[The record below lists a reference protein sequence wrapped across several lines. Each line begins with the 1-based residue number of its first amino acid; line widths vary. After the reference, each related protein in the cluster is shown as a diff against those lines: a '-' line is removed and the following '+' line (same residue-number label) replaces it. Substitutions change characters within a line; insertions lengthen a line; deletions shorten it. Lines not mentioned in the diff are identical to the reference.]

1 MVDERVKDRTY
12 QQTPIGHRVKHW
24 LQALQWEDAPQN
36 TQDAYEIVGARLAL
50 EFPDLDLVDLT
61 ERGGDGVGKLR
72 FFLTKHWGTAAPATR
87 RARRSG
93 LSSLFEWAVNEDII
107 EWNPVSRIKS
117 PKVRGTQRQ
126 AHTQARLVELIHAQ
140 PNVRDQVCLGLLCRL
155 GIRKEALRL
164 MQARDVK
171 RASGLIGFR
180 MKGGGWAELP
190 YTAFETLARDLDF
203 LLQAEEYR
211 PRDYLLHPKTNK
223 SRPMDRSSVH
233 RWFKRCLDR
242 ASLPDF
248 PMHELRH
255 SAADFTRRATD
266 SYVAKDLLGHRSVQ
280 TTEIYLHSDLDELRE
295 KLEQV
300 EVAWV
305 DGVEMLRS
313 EGL

>member
-1 MVDERVKDRTY
+1 MLDERVKDKTY
-12 QQTPIGHRVKHW
+12 QTTPIGHRVKHW
-24 LQALQWEDAPQN
+24 LQALQWEDTPQN
-36 TQDAYEIVGARLAL
+36 TLDAYEIAGARLAL
-50 EFPDLDLVDLT
+50 EFADLDLVDLT
-61 ERGGDGVGKLR
+61 ERGGEGVGKLR
-72 FFLTKHWGTAAPATR
+72 FFLQKHWGTAAPATR

-93 LSSLFEWAVNEDII
+93 LSSLFEWAVNEEIV
-107 EWNPVSRIKS
+107 EWNPVSRIRA
-117 PKVRGTQRQ
+117 PKVRGTRRQ
-126 AHTQARLVELIHAQ
+126 AHAQGQLVQLIEAQ
-140 PNVRDQVCLGLLCRL
+140 TDYRDRVCLALLCRL

-190 YTAFETLARDLDF
+190 YDAFPTLALDLDF
-203 LLQAEEYR
+203 LIQAEEYR
-211 PRDYLLHPKTNK
+211 PRDYLLHPKRDR

-242 ASLPDF
+242 AGLPDF

-280 TTEIYLHSDLDELRE
+280 TTEIYLHSDLDELRK
-295 KLEQV
+295 KLGAV
-300 EVAWV
+300 EIAWV
-305 DGVEMLRS
+305 SQLEMLRS
-313 EGL
+313 EEL